1 MPVVNLP
8 NVNPSEVVSSN
19 VRVIRCNLDDYR
31 GVTIFFNEAA
41 AIYKGTRVFNYNNF
55 NPYDYAQV
63 CSLEVRP
70 SPDSS
75 LVYINNTVKADAVK
89 YFNLQKYKA
98 IRFGVVSTS
107 ENAKP
112 LLNIQARGEQLYQF
126 VFYSRT

>member
-1 MPVVNLP
+1 
-8 NVNPSEVVSSN
+8 
-19 VRVIRCNLDDYR
+19 
-31 GVTIFFNEAA
+31 
-41 AIYKGTRVFNYNNF
+41 
-55 NPYDYAQV
+55 
-63 CSLEVRP
+63 VRP